1 MRKICFYLLLLALIP
16 MSANAQVTT
25 ETNAKKTIDYAYAFG
40 LSYGIDNNINGYKL
54 ASNPE
59 GNTFSKGTTHYNIAT
74 SFGWMISSRW
84 RPRIELKYTKL
95 SYNVDWANSN
105 LPTIDYC
112 VVNMSNFDINLHA
125 DYLFLNTNKIQ
136 IFLSPAVKWEFN
148 ISREEHNY
156 LSSGKNNWGS
166 YNGVINEN
174 PRNLLGGS
182 ASAIFKY
189 NITRNIG
196 LTLTPEYTMFF
207 RKFVLAND
215 KSYQRLSVNFGV
227 EFNFF

>member
-25 ETNAKKTIDYAYAFG
+25 ATNAKKTIDYASAFG

-54 ASNPE
+54 ASNPT
-59 GNTFSKGTTHYNIAT
+59 GNTFSKGTTRYNIAT

-95 SYNVDWANSN
+95 NYNVDLVNSI
-105 LPTIDYC
+105 PTIVNS
-112 VVNMSNFDINLHA
+112 VVNMFNFDINLHA
-125 DYLFLNTNKIQ
+125 DYLFLNTNKFQ

-148 ISREEHNY
+148 ISREEHNFF
-156 LSSGKNNWGS
+156 SDGTKNWGN

-182 ASAIFKY
+182 VAAIFKY
-189 NITRNIG
+189 NIIRNIG

-215 KSYQRLSVNFGV
+215 KSYQRFSVNFGV
-227 EFNFF
+227 EFNFY